1 MVLCKKPYLNLNIY
15 VIFNRRI
22 YRKKEELEEI
32 QNFLLKTKAFKAIP
46 TLYLNRLADE
56 VKSED
61 FKKG

>member
-32 QNFLLKTKAFKAIP
+32 
-46 TLYLNRLADE
+46 
-56 VKSED
+56 
-61 FKKG
+61 